1 MICFVFLEVNLD
13 NIKSNH
19 LYLFPPTDSKPLVW
33 LGRNNLWTFFGSL
46 LDFFWCN
53 THRKSSHQNAH
64 SGELLLFINIQDMDV
79 NNVRADML
87 FIEKSAVETCLT
99 MQVKLTL
106 TAVEM
111 YLCYLFCSTLQRS
124 NNIYIYIYV
133 CVKVWDLHTSLILFR
148 VWVSKKKKWI
158 TLSASLHC
166 TQLVVRRPFC
176 AAKVRGVNHFVIAAA
191 APPVHCR
198 PVRLLQQIENL

>member
-1 MICFVFLEVNLD
+1 MTLYRRICWCRINSGGFPHCAILFHMICFVFLEVNLD

-79 NNVRADML
+79 NNARADML

-124 NNIYIYIYV
+124 NKIYICVCQSLRFAYIFNTV
-133 CVKVWDLHTSLILFR
+133 QS
-148 VWVSKKKKWI
+148 VS
-158 TLSASLHC
+158 
-166 TQLVVRRPFC
+166 
-176 AAKVRGVNHFVIAAA
+176 
-191 APPVHCR
+191 
-198 PVRLLQQIENL
+198 E